1 MIVTIFSSDEP
12 WRDRPGKNKTWA
24 SFSETSGLFLNQED
38 DKFAIM
44 LQVVSPFLKIFILSR
59 HPQK

>member
-1 MIVTIFSSDEP
+1 MA
-12 WRDRPGKNKTWA
+12 RPPRKDKTWA